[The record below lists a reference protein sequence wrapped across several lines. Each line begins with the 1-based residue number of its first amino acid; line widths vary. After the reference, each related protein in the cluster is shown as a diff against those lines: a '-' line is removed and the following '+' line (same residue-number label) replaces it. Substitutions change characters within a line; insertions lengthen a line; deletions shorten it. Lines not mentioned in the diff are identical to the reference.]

1 MSVLKIKNTPAGAW
15 QPIASIKGEKG
26 DAGPAGGNVTDAVK
40 YALLR
45 IANHVY
51 YDDNQRDAYIQNL
64 EDALFPPTDIVSLAA
79 VYTQSGAVY
88 DNSDIDD
95 LKTDLVVTATMT
107 GGTTKTVAA
116 ADYFLDG
123 KMDVGTQTITVSYR
137 GQTATFDVVVSR
149 APTGLVDGTYTAV
162 DGNGNPVGGDA
173 TVSSNTV
180 AGSSIVAY
188 NYLDIPFINPIKL
201 KAGDVVTL
209 KNIAAA
215 PSTTASTAFNVSF
228 NKGSSPTTST
238 TGFYP
243 WRGTPIDGKVTVN
256 GDFLA
261 TSIRFDTYGTMNSRV
276 FTLKLLVN
284 SEVVF

>member
-26 DAGPAGGNVTDAVK
+26 DTGPAGGNVTDAVK
-40 YALLR
+40 FALLR
-45 IANHVY
+45 IADHVY
-51 YDDNQRDAYIQNL
+51 YDDDQRAAYIQNL
-64 EDALFPPTDIVSLAA
+64 QDALFPPTDIVSLAA

-123 KMDVGTQTITVSYR
+123 DLDVGTQTITVSYR
-137 GQTATFDVVVSR
+137 GQTATFNVVVSR
-149 APTGLVDGTYTAV
+149 APTGLVDGTYTAIES
-162 DGNGNPVGGDA
+162 NGDPTGGDA

-180 AGSSIVAY
+180 AGSSIAAY
-188 NYLDIPFINPIKL
+188 YKLDIPLINPIKL
-201 KAGDVVTL
+201 KSGDVVTL
-209 KNIAAA
+209 KNTAAA
-215 PSTTASTAFNVSF
+215 PSSTAVTGFAVSF

-238 TGFYP
+238 TNFCP
-243 WRGTPIDGKVTVN
+243 WRETPIDGKVTVN
-256 GDFLA
+256 SDFSA
-261 TSIRFDTYGTMNSRV
+261 TSIRFPTYGTMNSRV
-276 FTLKLLVN
+276 FTLQLLVN
-284 SEVVF
+284 GEVVF